1 MMYQAYLWLAQ
12 QTKITPEEIGI
23 PSVTDADQAVSDIL
37 DLVYI
42 VAGITCVIVIVIAGF
57 MFTTASGDASLIK
70 KAREMVIGAVIGL
83 VVILLAFVITG
94 FVLGRFTAG

>member
-1 MMYQAYLWLAQ
+1 MMQQAYLWLAQ
-12 QTKITPEEIGI
+12 QTRITPEEIGI
-23 PSVTDADQAVSDIL
+23 PRVTDADQAASDIL
-37 DLVYI
+37 NLVYL
-42 VAGITCVIVIVIAGF
+42 VAGITCVVVIVIAGF

-94 FVLGRFTAG
+94 FVLGRFTG

>member
-1 MMYQAYLWLAQ
+1 MLRAYLWLAQ

-23 PSVTDADQAVSDIL
+23 PRVTDADQAVADIL

-94 FVLGRFTAG
+94 FVLGRFTG

>member
-1 MMYQAYLWLAQ
+1 MMQHVYLWLAQ
-12 QTKITPEEIGI
+12 QTRITPEEIGI
-23 PSVTDADQAVSDIL
+23 PRVTDADQAASDIL
-37 DLVYI
+37 NLVYL

>member
-1 MMYQAYLWLAQ
+1 MMQQVYIWLAQ
-12 QTKITPEEIGI
+12 QTRITPEEIGI
-23 PSVTDADQAVSDIL
+23 PRVTDADQAASDIL
-37 DLVYI
+37 NLVYL

-57 MFTTASGDASLIK
+57 MFTTASGDAALIK

>member
-1 MMYQAYLWLAQ
+1 MQQVYMWLAQ
-12 QTKITPEEIGI
+12 QTRITPEEIGI
-23 PSVTDADQAVSDIL
+23 NRVTDPNQAVSDIL
-37 DLVYI
+37 NLAYM

-57 MFTTASGDASLIK
+57 MFTTASGDAALIK

-94 FVLGRFTAG
+94 FILGRFTAA